1 MITQEK
7 IIDNLNSLTAIT
19 EIKYVT
25 KNFPIKKQPG
35 PDGCPGK
42 FYQNLR
48 KK

>member
-35 PDGCPGK
+35 PDGAWHGLTINE
-42 FYQNLR
+42 YL
-48 KK
+48 